1 VDDSGFGMPQV
12 KILAIG
18 MMEKWNGGMMDK
30 KNLKLEFILGLL
42 KTGLQFSIISGGKRK
57 EKC

>member
-1 VDDSGFGMPQV
+1 MPQV

-42 KTGLQFSIISGGKRK
+42 KTGFQYSIISGGKRK